1 METAMNA
8 TRSFCTIALS
18 AITMAMAIGCG
29 NTEVSELDISPDIT
43 TLGKG
48 DTTQFKVIARYAD
61 GTTEDI
67 SSNPLTK
74 WNTSDVENATVND
87 SGLVTAVDE
96 GAVSI
101 EAEFD
106 GVTAS
111 EDFLVTP

>member
-1 METAMNA
+1 MNA
-8 TRSFCTIALS
+8 TRSFCTIAFS
-18 AITMAMAIGCG
+18 AIAMAMAAGCS
-29 NTEVSELDISPDIT
+29 NSEVSELDISPDIT
-43 TLGKG
+43 TLSKG
-48 DTTQFKVIARYAD
+48 DTVQFKVIARYAD

-67 SSNPLTK
+67 SNNPLTN
-74 WNTSDVENATVND
+74 WNTSDVENATVNG

-106 GVTAS
+106 GITAS